1 MILSMERLSTQME
14 VSIVG
19 KLLTLKEKEKDNMSI
34 LTKVNIKV
42 NGKIMKRMEEVIALL
57 FRYFRVQ

>member
-1 MILSMERLSTQME
+1 MERLSTQME

>member
-1 MILSMERLSTQME
+1 MERLSTQME

-19 KLLTLKEKEKDNMSI
+19 KLLTLKEKEKDNMNI

>member
-19 KLLTLKEKEKDNMSI
+19 KLLTLKEKEKDNMNI

-57 FRYFRVQ
+57 FRYF